1 LAGLAIWKADA
12 RSAFGATGLLAAIL
26 YVAPR
31 VAKRFAVSHIGDA
44 ARYLRPA
51 PENIAI
57 RAAIRTAGLNL
68 VRGLHEDPMQRYE
81 RIMLVGHS
89 LGSVIAYDV
98 ITHLW
103 QEMHWKHNKPS
114 KPVQPEIEKMR
125 SHLVANQGHAG
136 HIGKYR
142 KQQRRLLAEE
152 HRLGMPWKITD
163 LVTLGSPLT
172 YADFLL
178 ADEQYPLPDRLK
190 DRELP
195 TCPPQLEDERDI
207 GFLSPRYTSADQAL
221 ARKQQLHHAAA
232 FAMHALDQS
241 LL

>member
-1 LAGLAIWKADA
+1 
-12 RSAFGATGLLAAIL
+12 
-26 YVAPR
+26 
-31 VAKRFAVSHIGDA
+31 
-44 ARYLRPA
+44 
-51 PENIAI
+51 
-57 RAAIRTAGLNL
+57 
-68 VRGLHEDPMQRYE
+68 MQRYE

-103 QEMHWKHNKPS
+103 QEMHWKHDKPS
-114 KPVQPEIEKMR
+114 DPIQPEFEKMR
-125 SHLVANQGHAG
+125 SHIEANQGRAG
-136 HIGKYR
+136 DLNEYR
-142 KQQRRLLAEE
+142 KLQRSLLAEE

-178 ADEQYPLPDRLK
+178 ADELYPLPSRRE

-195 TCPPQLEDERDI
+195 TCPPQLEDGRDI
-207 GFLSPRYTSADQAL
+207 GFLSPRYTLEDRTL

-232 FAMHALDQS
+232 FACTRWTNLYFKSDIVGGNLGHQLGDGIKDIEIPSKTKLANSYVSHVMYWSPSEPDACRLLKESLALDEAPDPAG
-241 LL
+241 